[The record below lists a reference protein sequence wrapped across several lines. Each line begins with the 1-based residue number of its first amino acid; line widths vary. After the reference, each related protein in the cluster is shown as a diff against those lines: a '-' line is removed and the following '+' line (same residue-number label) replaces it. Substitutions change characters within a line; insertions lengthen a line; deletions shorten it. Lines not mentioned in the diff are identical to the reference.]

1 LLSGLDFRKS
11 QPTLKLYQTRTKLEL
26 DMKNCKFIGE
36 ADEVT
41 DEKLG
46 TMAIEKFNSQ
56 NENTTPVQP
65 SAPELYKVDG
75 EEFVVLHNVQGLLT
89 VYLVVDGEL
98 NTVDEFPPALIEIF
112 DNEA

>member
-1 LLSGLDFRKS
+1 
-11 QPTLKLYQTRTKLEL
+11 
-26 DMKNCKFIGE
+26 MKNCKFIGE